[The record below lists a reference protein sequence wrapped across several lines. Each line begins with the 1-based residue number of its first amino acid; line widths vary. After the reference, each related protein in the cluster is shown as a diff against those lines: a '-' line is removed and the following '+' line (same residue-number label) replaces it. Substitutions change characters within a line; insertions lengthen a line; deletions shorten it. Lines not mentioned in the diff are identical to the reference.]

1 MSKIPCAEIV
11 QAFQGYLAAGDG
23 YIPGASGQTWTQSA
37 QDKSTNEMVK
47 KYGQQWVGHR
57 VEDCSGAFVRAYKP
71 HGMSIYHGSNRI
83 AREYVAELLPI
94 DQARPGMAAFKARQP
109 GEKYY
114 DLPSEYKRGG
124 KHYNGDLNDY
134 YHIGLVDDNPAY
146 VINAQSTQTGV
157 VRSKLSSNWCA
168 VGYLKAVQ
176 YDGQEDN
183 DNMAD
188 KMVVNTDKV
197 NLRAAPDKD
206 AARVE
211 WLNKGDIVTLGIA
224 YPDGWDYVTH
234 ERKSGYVVDKFLD
247 PAEAEIKPVEP
258 SDNQYDESTSPD
270 ENAVTEWL
278 YKALK
283 ANAEEREALTM
294 LQQFLTGAVG

>member
-1 MSKIPCAEIV
+1 MSKMLCNEIV
-11 QAFQGYLAAGDG
+11 SAFQSYLAAGDG
-23 YIPGASGQTWTQSA
+23 YIPGASGQKWTQNA
-37 QDKSTNEMVK
+37 QDKSTNATVQ

-57 VEDCSGAFVRAYKP
+57 VEDCSGAFVRTYKA

-83 AREYVAELLPI
+83 AREYVVELLPI
-94 DQARPGMAAFKARQP
+94 DQAKPGMAAFKARQP
-109 GEKYY
+109 GQQYY
-114 DLPSEYKRGG
+114 DLPSEYKQGG
-124 KHYNGDLNDY
+124 AHYNGDLADY
-134 YHIGLVDDNPAY
+134 YHIGLVDENPAY

-176 YDGQEDN
+176 YNDQEDN

-211 WLNKGDIVTLGIA
+211 YLNKGDIVTLGIA

-234 ERKSGYVVDKFLD
+234 ERKSGYVMAKYLD
-247 PAEAEIKPVEP
+247 PVDAEIKPVEP
-258 SDNQYDESTSPD
+258 SDSLDDESIVQNDD
-270 ENAVTEWL
+270 EATKWL

-283 ANAEEREALTM
+283 ANEEEHEALIM
-294 LQQFLTGAVG
+294 LQQIMTGAVG

>member
-1 MSKIPCAEIV
+1 MSKIPCNEIV
-11 QAFQGYLAAGDG
+11 SAFQGYLAAGDG
-23 YIPGASGQTWTQSA
+23 YIPGASGQTWTQNA
-37 QDKSTNEMVK
+37 QDKSTNATVQ

-57 VEDCSGAFVRAYKP
+57 VEDCSGAFVRAYKA

-83 AREYVAELLPI
+83 AREYVVELLPI
-94 DQARPGMAAFKARQP
+94 DQAKPGMAAFKARKP
-109 GEKYY
+109 GEQYY
-114 DLPSEYKRGG
+114 DLPGEYKPGG
-124 KHYNGDLNDY
+124 KHYNGDLTDY
-134 YHIGLVDDNPAY
+134 YHIGLVDDNPEY
-146 VINAQSTQTGV
+146 VINAQSAQTGV

-176 YDGQEDN
+176 YDDQEDK
-183 DNMAD
+183 DMAD

-234 ERKSGYVVDKFLD
+234 GRKSGYVMAKFLD
-247 PAEAEIKPVEP
+247 PVDADIKPAEP
-258 SDNQYDESTSPD
+258 SVNQDDESIAPD
-270 ENAVTEWL
+270 ENAATDWL
-278 YKALK
+278 YRALK
-283 ANAEEREALTM
+283 ANEEEREALTM
-294 LQQFLTGAVG
+294 LQQLLTGAVG